1 MQVLECL
8 WEKEKVDI
16 IFKKG
21 GKMSTNPQKR
31 IEELVKL
38 LNYYN
43 YMYYVENN
51 PVVSDYEYDQ
61 LYREL
66 VELEKKYPEYIRPD
80 SPTQKVGGEPLKEFR
95 TVEHRIPML
104 SIENTY
110 SPDELIEFDK
120 RIKRMAKVDEIDYV
134 VELKYDGVAVSL
146 IYEDGKFVLGAS
158 RGDGIRGDDITENL
172 KTIKTLP
179 LTIKYT
185 EPLEVRGEVYMR
197 KDDFERLNE
206 ERKEKGEVLF
216 ANPRNAT
223 AGSLKLLDP
232 KIVAQRNLQLFI
244 YQGFVERYKTH
255 WEILNFLKE
264 LGFPVSPHR
273 KHVENI
279 EGVIEYCKEWEE
291 KRFSLP
297 YNIDGMVVKVNSI
310 ELQNKLGAT
319 TKNPRWVVAY
329 KFPAEQVT
337 TILKDVIVQ
346 VGRTGTLT
354 PVAILEPVQI
364 SGTIVSRATLHN
376 FDEIERLGVKI
387 GDRVFVEK
395 GGEIIPKV
403 VKVVKEV
410 RTGKEKDIPVPT
422 HCPVCGS
429 PVVKDEAEV
438 AIRCPNIRCPA
449 QVKERIIHFASRD
462 AMDIEGLGEKWV
474 NIFVDKGLL
483 SDYGDIYYLQYEDL
497 INLERMADK
506 SVRNL
511 LDAIEKSKNRPFANL
526 IYALGIRHIG
536 IHASEILAQHYASID
551 ELSNAKFEQLSSIDE
566 IGPIMAE
573 SIVEFFKNEE
583 NMKVIEKLR
592 KAGVKMEREK
602 EEIEKKE
609 ILAGLTFVITG
620 TLKNYTRNEITEYIK
635 KLGGKVSSS
644 VSRNTDFL
652 ICGEDPGSKL
662 DKAKQLGVKII
673 SEEEFEEM
681 VKSKSGSS

>member
-1 MQVLECL
+1 
-8 WEKEKVDI
+8 
-16 IFKKG
+16 
-21 GKMSTNPQKR
+21 MSTNPQKR

-673 SEEEFEEM
+673 
-681 VKSKSGSS
+681 